1 MDFLQDF
8 DNLLGA
14 HLHPFFTV
22 DDLPIRSEFDLELQL
37 NDQQGMGTQT
47 AGDFHSRGFHRF

>member
-1 MDFLQDF
+1 M
-8 DNLLGA
+8 A
-14 HLHPFFTV
+14 HLHPFTV

-47 AGDFHSRGFHRF
+47 GNDFHRGFHRV